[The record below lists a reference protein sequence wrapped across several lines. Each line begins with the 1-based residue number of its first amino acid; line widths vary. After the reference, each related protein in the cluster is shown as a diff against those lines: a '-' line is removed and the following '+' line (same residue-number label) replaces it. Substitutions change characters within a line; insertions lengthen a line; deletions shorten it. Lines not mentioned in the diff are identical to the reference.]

1 MSRISSDTSNNSQ
14 GLQRM
19 LYDSFDDVESVVQ
32 TPLPQML
39 KRSLSYVDTTQPL
52 HINTTSWLQQS
63 SNSAHSEHGIIFVTY
78 LYFFLNE
85 INVA

>member
-19 LYDSFDDVESVVQ
+19 LFDSFDDVESIVQ
-32 TPLPQML
+32 TPQTL

-63 SNSAHSEHGIIFVTY
+63 SNLAHSEHGIVVFLIFCCCS
-78 LYFFLNE
+78 LQ
-85 INVA
+85 I